1 MQKVKVTRYVTGQQP
16 IYAGE
21 SSSEEEEEDDLL
33 LRRRA
38 AEMQALAA
46 SHTTTEEPHVVCDC
60 VCSCAHVRACAC
72 VHAWCVYGVFA

>member
-1 MQKVKVTRYVTGQQP
+1 MQKVKVTRYVTGQRP

-33 LRRRA
+33 LQRRA

-46 SHTTTEEPHVVCDC
+46 SHTTMEEPHVVCDC
-60 VCSCAHVRACAC
+60 VCMCVCVRAG
-72 VHAWCVYGVFA
+72 VHVWCMVCLHES